1 VSGDDREV
9 QKQDLPRVYEAATP
23 KWNAD
28 AEAGPAN
35 LEGSETIL
43 VAGDEDAVRDIAVK
57 ALRQR
62 GYLVLA
68 AASGEEAL
76 EITIQHGGPIHLL
89 ITDVVMPGMSG
100 RELSDTLLLDR
111 PLVRTL
117 FVSGYAEDTIVQHG
131 VLEPGTWFIAKPFTP
146 LLLSRK
152 VREILDR

>member
-43 VAGDEDAVRDIAVK
+43 VAGDEDAVK

-76 EITIQHGGPIHLL
+76 EIAIQHGGPIHLL
-89 ITDVVMPGMSG
+89 ITDVVMRGMSG